1 MKDHSEIWRLRLWV
15 WLPALLFFLANA
27 VAFSIY
33 RFGYADRVQSLEADL
48 GEVQEQLQPQAVR
61 RKTLENSLRRADVA
75 KAAVRQLYD
84 ERFSTRSQ
92 RLTRA
97 TAEVKSLARKAGLNP
112 GALSYPEQVIEEYGL
127 VKRAFNFSVG
137 GTYQEFRQF
146 LNLMELSD
154 SFLTLEAVSL
164 AEAGRDQGP
173 ELRMSLQ
180 ISTLFAEEG
189 GAEEIGAARRAAGA
203 TTLEEGADEDG
214 AGEGEGES

>member
-1 MKDHSEIWRLRLWV
+1 MKDQSEIWRLRLWI

-48 GEVQEQLQPQAVR
+48 GEVQEQLQPQSVK
-61 RKTLENSLRRADVA
+61 RKTLENRLQRAHAA

-84 ERFSTRSQ
+84 ERFATRSQ
-92 RLTRA
+92 RLTRV
-97 TAEVKSLARKAGLNP
+97 TAEVKSLARRAGMNP
-112 GALSYPEQVIEEYGL
+112 RSLSYPEQPIEEFGL
-127 VKRAFNFSVG
+127 VKRSFNFSVE

-164 AEAGRDQGP
+164 SESGRDQGP

-180 ISTLFAEEG
+180 ISTLFAQEAG
-189 GAEEIGAARRAAGA
+189 PEEIGAARRSAASSA
-203 TTLEEGADEDG
+203 TEEGADDESG
-214 AGEGEGES
+214 GES